1 MRLSVDPSAGNSA
14 LANAGALDV
23 VQENGSPSAFTKN
36 APVVATHHRP
46 DAGQPDTQLELA
58 VSVRHTQ
65 QDEPA
70 EPEHRRTSTTVI
82 LHLGPPCS
90 VS

>member
-1 MRLSVDPSAGNSA
+1 MGPGADTAAAAPRGVCRRLDD
-14 LANAGALDV
+14 L
-23 VQENGSPSAFTKN
+23 
-36 APVVATHHRP
+36 
-46 DAGQPDTQLELA
+46 LELA

-65 QDEPA
+65 QDGPA